1 MEETT
6 SIPEEQSECNTYTLL
21 YMAIIKLQG
30 ETEYRKGIYY
40 EFDSSDRPLGEG
52 GMGKVYKGRCIN
64 ERTGASQVV
73 AIKFMY
79 SDLPEHAIER
89 ARREA
94 SIRLHNDN
102 LVEMLGFIETSEK
115 NVIGETI
122 KRYHVV
128 SELLEGVVLDDLIQG
143 KTTDQNGRLIPF
155 AEKLYLDYQNNPFK
169 FAISVIQNILS
180 GIMALHDAGYIHR
193 DIDPTNIMITTNGQI
208 KLIDFG
214 IAKALNSLGT
224 HDKALTSSGM
234 FIGKPWYAAPELVL
248 GDIKH
253 QNKTTDIYAIGIL
266 FYQLYVGKLPFDGA
280 QHEVLDMQLKKK
292 LSTKA
297 IPRKDVR
304 DIIAKATK
312 KKQEERYQSAAELRV
327 DLDKLPIEAPKP
339 VPTLWIASGVGV
351 AACLLSAIMFWPD
364 DLKEEDD
371 IPVKSEITYAEAVNK
386 LKSNTTKNEGLSELT
401 ELSNSGNYEATY
413 LLSRLKFDGGTKKE
427 FDNIPDSIW
436 QLQLASQ
443 IRPNHEEAHELLK
456 KAVELNPNDCNSLY
470 DLGFDY
476 LVGNRETYEGR
487 QLEKSKQCLDK
498 AMELAKKNG
507 NQQILESIEKLFKE
521 YADDFQ
527 ELEKQ

>member
-1 MEETT
+1 
-6 SIPEEQSECNTYTLL
+6 
-21 YMAIIKLQG
+21 MALIKLQG

-143 KTTDQNGRLIPF
+143 KTTDQNGHPIPF
-155 AEKLYLDYQNNPFK
+155 AEKLYRDYQNNPFK

-193 DIDPTNIMITTNGQI
+193 DIDPTNIMVTTNGQI

-234 FIGKPWYAAPELVL
+234 FIGKPLYAAPELVL

-253 QNKTTDIYAIGIL
+253 QNKTTDLYAIGIL

-280 QHEVLDMQLKKK
+280 QHEVLDMQLHKK
-292 LSTKA
+292 LPTKA

-304 DIIAKATK
+304 DIITKATK
-312 KKQEERYQSAAELRV
+312 KKQEDRYQSAAELRV

-339 VPTLWIASGVGV
+339 ISTLWVGSGIGIV
-351 AACLLSAIMFWPD
+351 ACLLAAIIFWPD
-364 DLKEEDD
+364 NHKEREDP
-371 IPVKSEITYAEAVNK
+371 ITSEITYAGAVNK
-386 LKSNTTKNEGLSELT
+386 LKDNTTNHEGLSELT
-401 ELSNSGNYEATY
+401 TLSNSGNYEATY

-436 QLQLASQ
+436 QLQLTSK
-443 IRPNHEEAHELLK
+443 IRPNHQEAHELLK
-456 KAVELNPNDCNSLY
+456 RAVELNPNDCNSLY

-487 QLEKSKQCLDK
+487 QLEKSKKCLDK
-498 AMELAKKNG
+498 ALELAQKKG
-507 NQQILESIEKLFKE
+507 NRQVVESIEKLFRE

-527 ELEKQ
+527 ELENNK